1 MKLEI
6 KNIEVNRNGNM
17 IIEEASLTLK
27 NGEFI
32 GIIGPNGSG
41 KSTILKTIYKTLKF
55 NKGNIYINGKDIN
68 KISIKSLS
76 KEQAVVSQFNEYN
89 FDFKVEDIVIMGRNP
104 HKGLF
109 EFDKIEDYD
118 IVKKSLKKVNML
130 EYRNRSFSTLSGGEK
145 QRVIL
150 ARALA
155 QETDLLILD
164 EPTNHLDINYQIQ
177 ILDLVK
183 NLNISVIAAL
193 HDLNLA
199 SIYCDK
205 LYVINKGV
213 IIKSG
218 KPEEIITTEL
228 IKEVFKVNSYIHIH
242 PMTKKINIVFL
253 PGGI

>member
-6 KNIEVNRNGNM
+6 KNLEVSRSGNM
-17 IIEEASLTLK
+17 IIKEASLSLK

-55 NKGNIYINGKDIN
+55 NKGNIHINGKDIN

-109 EFDKIEDYD
+109 EFDNKEDYE
-118 IVKKSLKKVNML
+118 IVEKSLKKVDML

-183 NLNISVIAAL
+183 DLNISVIVAL

-213 IIKSG
+213 IVKSG
-218 KPEEIITTEL
+218 KPEEIITTQL
-228 IKEVFKVNSYIHIH
+228 IREVFRVNSYIHVH
-242 PMTKKINIVFL
+242 PMTKKLNIVFL